1 METSHDCCF
10 QEVESAQGSGLDRNA
25 RPRGQRSRCLSN
37 HTLALNMINERI
49 EMGHNRVE
57 KKVGSK
63 KEDAN
68 LQNKTSDSGTLNRRR
83 QGSAVKLR

>member
-10 QEVESAQGSGLDRNA
+10 QEVENAQGSGLDRNA

-37 HTLALNMINERI
+37 DTLALNMIDERI

-57 KKVGSK
+57 KKVGS
-63 KEDAN
+63 
-68 LQNKTSDSGTLNRRR
+68 
-83 QGSAVKLR
+83 